1 MPSKTKGEN
10 EMKARQYF
18 EMHRQEMTCGDE
30 KRVQAAINQLVL
42 ELNDES
48 KDMLKS
54 RNINTD
60 RAAVSVLRE
69 LNDKYNAVVGLFE
82 KHYGASPL
90 MRDGYLNLWKNRIP
104 TIQQYLRQDRS
115 F

>member
-1 MPSKTKGEN
+1 
-10 EMKARQYF
+10 MKAKQYF
-18 EMHRQEMTCGDE
+18 EKHQQEMTCGDE

-42 ELNDES
+42 ELNDEA
-48 KDMLKS
+48 KDMLKA
-54 RNINTD
+54 RNVNTD
-60 RAAVSVLRE
+60 RAALSILRE
-69 LNDKYNAVVGLFE
+69 LNDKYNAVIGLFE

-104 TIQQYLRQDRS
+104 TIQQYLRQDRG